1 MQLVK
6 EQKIHTDVH
15 KAGGKGSV
23 IIKHFV
29 DEAIFGGANTMFAE
43 ITLKPGCEVGY
54 HQHQGNNETY
64 YFTKGTG
71 TYNDNGSTYPVK
83 AGDTTFC
90 ADGEAHGIDNTSNE
104 DLVFVALI
112 NKTVAK

>member
-29 DEAIFGGANTMFAE
+29 DEAIFDIPKNPP
-43 ITLKPGCEVGY
+43 IVVL
-54 HQHQGNNETY
+54 
-64 YFTKGTG
+64 
-71 TYNDNGSTYPVK
+71 PVK
-83 AGDTTFC
+83 LA
-90 ADGEAHGIDNTSNE
+90 ITSIKAIMKPIIS
-104 DLVFVALI
+104 LKAQALI
-112 NKTVAK
+112 TIMAVLIR